1 AAPRYLE
8 TVGRQGYRFLLG
20 DAREGPPPLTPG
32 PMVGRQGD
40 VEAVAQWFQ
49 RATQGARQLVLVSG
63 EAGIG
68 KTTVVEMVLA
78 RLDPGRGV
86 RIARGQ
92 CAEHYG
98 EGEPYLP
105 LLEALGQ
112 LSRGPH
118 GTRTC
123 WPCGGAT
130 PRCGWC

>member
-49 RATQGARQLVLVSG
+49 RASQGARQLVFLSG

-78 RLDPGRGV
+78 HLGPGRGV

-98 EGEPYLP
+98 AGEPYLP
-105 LLEALGQ
+105 ILEALGQ
-112 LSRGPH
+112 LCRGPRH
-118 GTRTC
+118 PDVLAVLRRYAPL
-123 WPCGGAT
+123 W
-130 PRCGWC
+130 